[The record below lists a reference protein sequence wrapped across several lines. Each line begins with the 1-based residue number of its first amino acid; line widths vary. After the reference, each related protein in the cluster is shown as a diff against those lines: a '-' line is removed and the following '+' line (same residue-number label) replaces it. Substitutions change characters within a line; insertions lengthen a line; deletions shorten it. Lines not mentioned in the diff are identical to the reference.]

1 MDKTKPPETLGVFKP
16 VGHTV
21 MAFRSDAD
29 LQVAA
34 NALRGLGFANADL
47 VCYTPQEMI
56 NQATAERRRA
66 GALATFGYELDL
78 VNAHLALAENG
89 CSFLVVYA
97 PETGQAERAAK
108 VARALHAVAAQHYG
122 TFMIEE
128 LVSTSAADIPEHSW
142 RAPSDGGALGRASRR

>member
-1 MDKTKPPETLGVFKP
+1 MDKTNPPETLGVFKP

-56 NQATAERRRA
+56 TQATTERHRA
-66 GALATFGYELDL
+66 GALAAFGYELDL
-78 VNAHLALAENG
+78 VNAHLVLAESG

-97 PETGQAERAAK
+97 PKDGQAERAAE
-108 VARALHAVAAQHYG
+108 VARTMNAVSAQHYG

-128 LVSTSAADIPEHSW
+128 LVNATEPDSPA
-142 RAPSDGGALGRASRR
+142 RR

>member
-56 NQATAERRRA
+56 NQATAERHRA
-66 GALATFGYELDL
+66 GTLATFGYELDL
-78 VNAHLALAENG
+78 VNAHLALAESG

-97 PETGQAERAAK
+97 PESKQAKRAAE
-108 VARALHAVAAQHYG
+108 VARKQRAVSAQHYG

-128 LVSTSAADIPEHSW
+128 LVNETAAA
-142 RAPSDGGALGRASRR
+142 APRSDDTPALGY